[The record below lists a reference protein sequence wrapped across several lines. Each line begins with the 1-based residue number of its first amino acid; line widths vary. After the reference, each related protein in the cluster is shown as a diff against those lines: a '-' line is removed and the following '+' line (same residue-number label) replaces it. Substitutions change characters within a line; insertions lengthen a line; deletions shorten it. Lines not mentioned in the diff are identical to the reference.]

1 MVSFTFQQYLLIYTL
16 SQQKISVIHTAPCM
30 YTFYTYI
37 ILRKQR
43 YGYYLRRKM
52 HFLSCLPHL
61 NAKQASFFQFSAS
74 SILAEDRVGAQVNL
88 KPDNSNLSKTLI
100 AYLFSITLVFGFYL
114 DFAWPRYIHCNGN
127 SFWQI
132 QTFTSSYKVG
142 KSSFWAQ

>member
-1 MVSFTFQQYLLIYTL
+1 MHWVNK
-16 SQQKISVIHTAPCM
+16 KISVIHTAPCM

-100 AYLFSITLVFGFYL
+100 AYLFVITLVFGFYL
-114 DFAWPRYIHCNGN
+114 DFAWHRYIAMEILFRKFRLLQARTRLERVVFGH
-127 SFWQI
+127 S
-132 QTFTSSYKVG
+132 
-142 KSSFWAQ
+142 

>member
-1 MVSFTFQQYLLIYTL
+1 
-16 SQQKISVIHTAPCM
+16 M

-88 KPDNSNLSKTLI
+88 KPDNSNLSKTFNS
-100 AYLFSITLVFGFYL
+100 LFIFYHIS
-114 DFAWPRYIHCNGN
+114 PRPLLRFCLTQIHCNGN
-127 SFWQI
+127 FLWQI
-132 QTFTSSYKVG
+132 QAFESSSKVG
-142 KSSFWAQ
+142 KRTFWAQSIFAFIFLCFSRKIYVANNLLVNGSFT